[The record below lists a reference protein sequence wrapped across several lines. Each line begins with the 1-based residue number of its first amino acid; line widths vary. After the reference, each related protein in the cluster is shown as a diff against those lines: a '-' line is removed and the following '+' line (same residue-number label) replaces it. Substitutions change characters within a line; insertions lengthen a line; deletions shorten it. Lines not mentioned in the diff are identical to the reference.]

1 MSIHQLLER
10 LEKLKVLVIGDLALD
25 HYIWGETTRLAPEA
39 PVALVD
45 VERDSYMAGM
55 AAIPALNLA
64 AWGVEVELC
73 GVVGRDDMG
82 KRLVDIL
89 RDHSIGYDTRFVSK
103 HAATIIKTR
112 VMTGSQQVCR
122 FDREDE
128 PEMYAQEWRRRFMLA
143 LEKTDEAD
151 AVILSD
157 YSKGIIDEE
166 FIRILRKG
174 CRKSGTFIALDPKPR
189 RRLKFT
195 DLDLMTPNRYE
206 SLELAEMEF
215 NRFQSFPAGEVCA
228 RIWARYR
235 PGLLVITLGAEG
247 MLISRGGKVLK
258 QIPSFARDVFDV
270 SGAGDT
276 SIAGLTAA
284 MAVGTSSDEAVQFA
298 NTAAGVVVGKLGVA
312 TASPGE
318 ILEFHDSHR

>member
-1 MSIHQLLER
+1 MRQLLER
-10 LEKLKVLVIGDLALD
+10 LAKLRVLVIGDLALD

-45 VERDSYMAGM
+45 VERDSYTAGM

-64 AWGVEVELC
+64 AWGIEVELC
-73 GVVGRDDMG
+73 GVVGKDDMG
-82 KRLVDIL
+82 QRLVDIL
-89 RDHSIGYDTRFVSK
+89 GERSIGYDTRFVSD
-103 HAATIIKTR
+103 HAATIVKTR
-112 VMTGSQQVCR
+112 VMAGSQLVSR

-128 PEMYAQEWRRRFMLA
+128 PEAYAQEWRSRFSLA
-143 LEKTDEAD
+143 LEKTSETD

-157 YSKGIIDEE
+157 YSKGVIDEE
-166 FIRILRKG
+166 FIEVLRKD
-174 CRKSGTFIALDPKPR
+174 CRKSGAFIALDPKPR
-189 RRLKFT
+189 RRLEFAG
-195 DLDLMTPNRYE
+195 LDLMTPNRHE
-206 SLELAEMEF
+206 SLELAGMEF
-215 NRFQSFPAGEVCA
+215 DRFQSFPAAEVCS
-228 RIWARYR
+228 RIWDRYR

-247 MLISRGGKVLK
+247 MLISRGGEVRKR
-258 QIPSFARDVFDV
+258 IPSFARDVFDV

-284 MAVGTSSDEAVQFA
+284 MAAGALVDEAVHFA

-318 ILEFHDSHR
+318 ILDFHDSHR